1 MDKILV
7 AYFSAT
13 GTTARVAQA
22 LAEAGGCDL
31 YAITP
36 AVPYSAADLNWHDK
50 QSRTSLEMADAASR
64 PAIAGALPD
73 VAPYGTIFVGFPIWW
88 YQAPRIIETFVQAL
102 DFSGKTLIP
111 FATSG
116 GSPLGDS
123 GAILEKLCPGSR
135 WLPGRRLNA
144 GVTAGA
150 LRDWLAELGL
160 APEGGR

>member
-13 GTTARVAQA
+13 GTTARVAHA
-22 LAEAGGCDL
+22 LAEAAGADL

-36 AVPYSAADLNWHDK
+36 AVPYTAADLNWHDK
-50 QSRTSLEMADAASR
+50 KSRSSLEMADAASR
-64 PAIAGALPD
+64 PALAGALPD
-73 VAPYGTIFVGFPIWW
+73 FAPYGAIFVGFPIWW
-88 YQAPRIIETFVQAL
+88 YQAPRIIETFVQGA

-116 GSPLGDS
+116 GSPLGES

-135 WLPGRRLNA
+135 WLAGRRLNA
-144 GVTAGA
+144 GATERELAG
-150 LRDWLAELGL
+150 WLKELGL
-160 APEGGR
+160 GEGR